1 MKTIKLLTLT
11 ATVLFALI
19 ILSSCAE
26 VQHIDACRT
35 GQTYGFFGGL
45 CHGIIAPVSFA
56 LSLFSDNITVW
67 AVNNNGA
74 WMLAKGMMATVNS
87 DDPAYFGGYINENY
101 QSVAHSLNLTH
112 DQIIQLAKNSFTAS
126 FLSEDEKLGLIE
138 KVDRYCLAFNI
149 TAYL

>member
-1 MKTIKLLTLT
+1 MRTNKLLTLT
-11 ATVLFALI
+11 TTVLFALV

-35 GQTYGFFGGL
+35 GQTFGFFGGL

-74 WMLAKGMMATVNS
+74 WYSFGFLLGVGGLG
-87 DDPAYFGGYINENY
+87 FGG
-101 QSVAHSLNLTH
+101 H
-112 DQIIQLAKNSFTAS
+112 KAS
-126 FLSEDEKLGLIE
+126 
-138 KVDRYCLAFNI
+138 C
-149 TAYL
+149 